1 MESPDNQTQALRQSL
16 NAIADDICQLVIREQ
31 QVMCKD
37 FTRMAAILQE
47 AATNLR
53 ECFGEMN
60 NHLAGQSR
68 QLKKNDPDR
77 KQGQT
82 PGDDIDTLSSKVVR
96 SLQFEDI
103 MQQMI
108 IHSRRRAEEIER
120 LFVVLTTHI
129 NELDKKNAE
138 NPDEIL
144 KTLTE
149 CIADIDVVKRAL
161 GLENPVKHLNLNQG
175 DIELF

>member
-68 QLKKNDPDR
+68 KLQKNESPN
-77 KQGQT
+77 
-82 PGDDIDTLSSKVVR
+82 I
-96 SLQFEDI
+96 
-103 MQQMI
+103 
-108 IHSRRRAEEIER
+108 
-120 LFVVLTTHI
+120 
-129 NELDKKNAE
+129 
-138 NPDEIL
+138 
-144 KTLTE
+144 
-149 CIADIDVVKRAL
+149 
-161 GLENPVKHLNLNQG
+161 
-175 DIELF
+175 

>member
-1 MESPDNQTQALRQSL
+1 VESHDNQTQALRESL
-16 NAIADDICQLVIREQ
+16 NSIADDICQLVIREQ

-37 FTRMAAILQE
+37 FTRMSTILQE

-53 ECFGEMN
+53 GCFGDMN
-60 NHLAGQSR
+60 NHLARQSGQL
-68 QLKKNDPDR
+68 QTDDPDS
-77 KQGQT
+77 KHGQKPIDST
-82 PGDDIDTLSSKVVR
+82 DTLSSKVVR

-129 NELDKKNAE
+129 KELDKKNSE
-138 NPDEIL
+138 DSEEIL
-144 KTLTE
+144 KMLTE
-149 CIADIDVVKRAL
+149 CIADIDAVKKAL

>member
-1 MESPDNQTQALRQSL
+1 MESSDKQTQALRQSL
-16 NAIADDICQLVIREQ
+16 NAIADDICQIVIREQ
-31 QVMCKD
+31 QVMYDD

-47 AATNLR
+47 ASKNLR

-60 NHLAGQSR
+60 NHLSRQSR
-68 QLKKNDPDR
+68 QSQKNEPDC

-82 PGDDIDTLSSKVVR
+82 PGDDIDTLSSMAVR

-120 LFVVLTTHI
+120 LFVVLTMHI
-129 NELDKKNAE
+129 NELDKKNTE
-138 NPDEIL
+138 NPEEIL
-144 KTLTE
+144 KMLSKCVT
-149 CIADIDVVKRAL
+149 DIDVVKRAL
-161 GLENPVKHLNLNQG
+161 SLESPVKHLNLNQG